1 MRLLRAVI
9 AVAVLL
15 GIAPGAN
22 VARAVEAINVRIDA
36 SAIDLTEA
44 VERLKSESDRIQ
56 VSTAPGRRRDHP
68 PHRGARARGR
78 QQLGGVRARQQQR
91 RADRPADRRAALPH
105 GGFRAVV
112 ARPRPVAHRQHHAE
126 LGRPAGPAGFAERRH
141 LPHHA
146 RSRHGDHL
154 RGRAAHR
161 PAAAALSVGAGR
173 LQGQDQL
180 VHALPRHR
188 HRHRG
193 PARAVPHHP
202 VRREGLGDVS
212 GGRRA
217 RLGGAGLYRHRL
229 RFLGQGVRPLGRHRA
244 GLARLGRGDPRRDAG
259 GVPVRLSQ
267 PQPLARALR
276 AHHGRLA
283 RVPRRAH
290 RGRGVQSGGRLRRR
304 AHVARDRS
312 RSRASAS
319 WSISRRTASTARCC

>member
-1 MRLLRAVI
+1 MRV
-9 AVAVLL
+9 
-15 GIAPGAN
+15 
-22 VARAVEAINVRIDA
+22 DA
-36 SAIDLTEA
+36 SAIDLTDA
-44 VERLKSESDRIQ
+44 VERLE
-56 VSTAPGRRRDHP
+56 VRRRPHPGVDRARRRRHRP
-68 PHRGARARGR
+68 PHRGAR
-78 QQLGGVRARQQQR
+78 RARPGKNWAVFALANNSDEQI
-91 RADRPADRRAALPH
+91 DRLIVAPH
-105 GGFRAVV
+105 YRMVGFRAVV
-112 ARPRPVAHRQHHAE
+112 ARPRPLAHRQHHAE
-126 LGRPAGPAGFAERRH
+126 LGRPAGPAGLAERRH

-146 RSRHGDHL
+146 RSRHGHHL
-154 RGRAAHR
+154 RGGAAHR
-161 PAAAALSVGAGR
+161 QAAAALSVGARR

-188 HRHRG
+188 HRHRR

-202 VRREGLGDVS
+202 VRREGQRDVS
-212 GGRRA
+212 RRRRA

-229 RFLGQGVRPLGRHRA
+229 RILGQGVRPLGRHRTR
-244 GLARLGRGDPRRDAG
+244 LARLGRGDPRRDAG

-304 AHVARDRS
+304 AHLARDR
-312 RSRASAS
+312 RGRGARAS